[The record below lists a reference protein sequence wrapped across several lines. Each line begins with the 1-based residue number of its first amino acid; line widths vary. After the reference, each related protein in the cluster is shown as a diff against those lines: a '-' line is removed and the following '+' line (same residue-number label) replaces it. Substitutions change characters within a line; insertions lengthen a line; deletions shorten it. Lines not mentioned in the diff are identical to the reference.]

1 MLQIRDLTL
10 TALRKVKG
18 SETRHTAGQLK
29 GEGVIENLL
38 RQDEGYRILKTLRSS
53 PPYWQAREKDL
64 FAMIRHLG
72 EPTFFATFSAAETH
86 WLDLLR
92 VLYKLQHDE
101 DKTDDEL
108 ENLTWQEKSK
118 LIQKDPV
125 TCARHFDYRI
135 QVLFSKVI
143 FGPLQPLGEVKDYFY
158 RVEYQQRGSPHIHC
172 LFWVHGAPVADTD
185 SDEEVVSFID
195 KHITCQRHKEGP
207 LAAMSKLHEHKH
219 SKSCKKGGKHLCRFG
234 FPLIPMKETQI
245 MRPLT
250 PDEEELHKE
259 DCKEHWQR
267 IQDEVGKLKT
277 EDVSFEEFL
286 IRCGM
291 THEEYILAIRFALKH
306 TKVFLQR
313 SPSDTRMNSRNDSLA
328 QIWMANTDVQFIL
341 DAYAC
346 AVYILTYIS
355 KSQRG
360 MSDLLRSTSDEVKRG
375 NHSVKEQVRII
386 ANKFLNHCEISAQEA
401 VYLLLQL
408 PMCRSSR
415 DVIFVNTSPPEER
428 VVLLKSLSSLQVMDD
443 DDTEVACKGL
453 IDRYADRPKELE
465 NVCLAEFATSFETKK
480 SNNYQKKAEA
490 KKEFVPEGDD
500 EEDVTDEISGRDNR
514 SGETYELNDGKVLY
528 RRRKPKV
535 LRSVRYSV
543 ENDSE
548 KHHRELLML
557 YLPWRNE
564 TTDLIACH
572 GSYREHYQEKKELIL
587 KNSEPFM
594 KRATEVD
601 QAVEKVK
608 LEGERPETWDQ
619 VAPQAQDL
627 EGRQGQFNQES
638 DTHAA
643 FHPNAKHHKQY
654 DIGMDLGSKG
664 TTNITSESLLNRIP
678 EEEYHA
684 LVRTLNEEQQA
695 FFNHVLH
702 LVKVGH
708 ALPFYYFLSGGAG
721 VGKSRLVSAIY
732 HALVRFLGSH
742 AGENPDSTRV
752 LLCAP
757 TGKAAYNIRGVTL
770 HTAFMMPASQSLS
783 TYQKLDFS
791 RLNSLRSSLAELKI
805 VIIDEVSMVGAGM
818 FSFIDNRLRDLMKVD
833 RPFGGVSVL
842 AVGDLFQLR
851 PVMDRWVF
859 EPSVGTYENLA
870 PVLWQDLFRLYELKT
885 VMRQR
890 DDKIFAEALNRV
902 REGKHIAEDEE
913 LFKSRVVKSVEPEVL
928 HIFPSRRL
936 VEHHNNL
943 SLCRLPST
951 DIAVVSR
958 DSVMGDIDGCLKEE
972 LLSKAQQLT
981 PDKTQSLL
989 HTLHLKVGARY
1000 MVVHNVDLGD
1010 GLING
1015 ASGTLKQVGHTGGEC
1030 SDQVSVVWILFDD
1043 ENVGVKARSDN
1054 RHLYSAISDIQKQ
1067 WTPVF
1072 QAVKQFKIG
1081 RRENI
1086 AILRKQFPLTLCSA
1100 VTIHKAQ
1107 GSTLEKVAVSFEGR
1121 TQDHLVYVALSRA
1134 KTLSGLHLLN
1144 FDPNKIKVSAQVK
1157 TEMERLRKEPLVPAI
1172 PNLGECASSSFVLV
1186 FHNTRSLHRHIG
1198 DLYTERNVLSAQVL
1212 FLFETWEDKKD
1223 EVDHYSLPGFK
1234 VLAKNTAPSSC
1245 HRPHAGSLVYLKE
1258 TVDPC
1263 PSEISRNKNIELT
1276 KVDFSSVVEGLVVV
1290 GIYSP
1295 PHTTAADLLSE
1306 LECVIQ
1312 ESLETHKFI
1321 LIGGD
1326 FNADAY
1332 KQLPKPL
1339 DRLCKRFGLRQ
1350 LISCVTTD
1358 HGSMLDLVFTNM
1370 PLSCVSSGVLEC
1382 WYSDHKMCWA
1392 AIDQS

>member
-64 FAMIRHLG
+64 FAMIRQLG

-702 LVKVGH
+702 LLKVGH

-972 LLSKAQQLT
+972 L
-981 PDKTQSLL
+981 
-989 HTLHLKVGARY
+989 
-1000 MVVHNVDLGD
+1000 
-1010 GLING
+1010 
-1015 ASGTLKQVGHTGGEC
+1015 C
-1030 SDQVSVVWILFDD
+1030 
-1043 ENVGVKARSDN
+1043 
-1054 RHLYSAISDIQKQ
+1054 QK
-1067 WTPVF
+1067 
-1072 QAVKQFKIG
+1072 
-1081 RRENI
+1081 
-1086 AILRKQFPLTLCSA
+1086 
-1100 VTIHKAQ
+1100 H
-1107 GSTLEKVAVSFEGR
+1107 
-1121 TQDHLVYVALSRA
+1121 
-1134 KTLSGLHLLN
+1134 
-1144 FDPNKIKVSAQVK
+1144 
-1157 TEMERLRKEPLVPAI
+1157 
-1172 PNLGECASSSFVLV
+1172 SS
-1186 FHNTRSLHRHIG
+1186 
-1198 DLYTERNVLSAQVL
+1198 
-1212 FLFETWEDKKD
+1212 
-1223 EVDHYSLPGFK
+1223 
-1234 VLAKNTAPSSC
+1234 
-1245 HRPHAGSLVYLKE
+1245 
-1258 TVDPC
+1258 
-1263 PSEISRNKNIELT
+1263 
-1276 KVDFSSVVEGLVVV
+1276 
-1290 GIYSP
+1290 
-1295 PHTTAADLLSE
+1295 
-1306 LECVIQ
+1306 
-1312 ESLETHKFI
+1312 
-1321 LIGGD
+1321 
-1326 FNADAY
+1326 
-1332 KQLPKPL
+1332 
-1339 DRLCKRFGLRQ
+1339 
-1350 LISCVTTD
+1350 
-1358 HGSMLDLVFTNM
+1358 
-1370 PLSCVSSGVLEC
+1370 
-1382 WYSDHKMCWA
+1382 
-1392 AIDQS
+1392 